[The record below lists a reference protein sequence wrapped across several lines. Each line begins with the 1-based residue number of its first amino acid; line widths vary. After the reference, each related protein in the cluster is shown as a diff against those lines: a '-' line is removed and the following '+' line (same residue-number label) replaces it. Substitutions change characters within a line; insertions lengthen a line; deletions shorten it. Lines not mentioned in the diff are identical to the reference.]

1 MPASSAPTGGSAP
14 GATPAPAVPGFAL
27 PPDAQAPIRA
37 AHAPAPGTVLP
48 HHYAQCYAC
57 GEAQEAGLHLVP
69 TAGEGVTL
77 TGELLVTEAHQGA
90 PGLAHGGL
98 IATAFDETLG
108 FLLWL
113 LALPAVTAKLETQY
127 RAPVPIGHRLHIAA
141 ECTGVAGR
149 KVYTYGQARLD
160 GPDGPVV
167 ADASGLFV
175 VVPVEHFTRHAP
187 AGALARMGRLAE
199 QGPGYNP

>member
-1 MPASSAPTGGSAP
+1 MPPPDVP
-14 GATPAPAVPGFAL
+14 GVPGFPL
-27 PPDAQAPIRA
+27 PADAAAPKRA
-37 AHAPAPGTVLP
+37 ANAPAPGTVLP

-77 TGELLVTEAHQGA
+77 TGQLLVTQAHQGA

-98 IATAFDETLG
+98 IATVFDETLG

-127 RAPVPIGHRLHIAA
+127 RAPVPIGRRLHIAA
-141 ECTGVAGR
+141 QCTGVAGR
-149 KVYTYGQARLD
+149 KVYTYGQGRLD
-160 GPDGPVV
+160 GPEGPVV
-167 ADASGLFV
+167 AEASGLFV
-175 VVPVEHFTRHAP
+175 VVPLEHFTRYAP
-187 AGALARMGRLAE
+187 VEALGRMSRLADKSHAGQLGDQRPE
-199 QGPGYNP
+199 YNP